1 MSTLSD
7 YAQSSMRKLDKHV
20 VQANLI
26 WLVYIIVAIELL
38 VHALFVTRHRAVAPN
53 VNHPT
58 HHAVHD
64 EAARLRML
72 AFLANSTTDGAEIN
86 MILAA
91 NAASKPSPL
100 RPDML
105 NASYPELF
113 IFRRT
118 KKTGSSSMMNA
129 LMDVLEPL
137 GYVPLARKRD
147 EIHIAVRNEYARV
160 APRRLAILQHNNLT
174 RSTHP
179 RRRAVIA
186 DTIRDGLPH
195 IMSYCRYMR
204 GVYNCVSSGMRACLQ
219 DASTLQQMHYR
230 WAGRDHEDDDTYIDL
245 PLSSAH
251 PALSTAVLRSVFP
264 MIPPLKVMKY
274 NARGAGCENELKKV
288 SDSERKERGK
298 NQLQQIYD
306 DLYGPLDRQV
316 DQLKRRM
323 LSIAGYP
330 SVILDDRNGT
340 NEELMASGSQLSE
353 LLDEAERLEA
363 NKTNPDEFVQHKVLG
378 KSDRVLDLLSQVQ
391 KWMRH
396 ENGSLDLIRRR
407 DI

>member
-1 MSTLSD
+1 
-7 YAQSSMRKLDKHV
+7 MRKLDRHIT
-20 VQANLI
+20 QSNLI
-26 WLVYIIVAIELL
+26 WLVYIVVAIELL
-38 VHALFVTRHRAVAPN
+38 VHAVFVTRRRPVAPI
-53 VNHPT
+53 VNHAAD
-58 HHAVHD
+58 HAIGD
-64 EAARLRML
+64 EAARLRMS
-72 AFLANSTTDGAEIN
+72 AFLANSTTDGADID
-86 MILAA
+86 MMLAP
-91 NAASKPSPL
+91 NAASNHSSL

-147 EIHIAVRNEYARV
+147 EIHIAVRNEYRRAT
-160 APRRLAILQHNNLT
+160 PRRLAVLQHNNVT
-174 RSTHP
+174 RSIHP

-219 DASTLQQMHYR
+219 DASTLQQMRYR

-251 PALSTAVLRSVFP
+251 PALSTAVLRSIFP
-264 MIPPLKVMKY
+264 MIPPLKIMQY
-274 NARGAGCENELKKV
+274 NVRGAGCEDELKKD
-288 SDSERKERGK
+288 SKSERKEHGK
-298 NQLQQIYD
+298 KHLQQIYD

-330 SVILDDRNGT
+330 SIVWDDRNGT
-340 NEELMASGSQLSE
+340 KGELLASGSQLSE

-363 NKTNPDEFVQHKVLG
+363 SKTIPNDFIQNKVQG